1 MQAAKNGQDNQ
12 FSEEEIRNI
21 KAYLLPKLL
30 KKAGFGGAGFES
42 SVPSSGTRTRVIRIV
57 IKNGPIFYLK
67 LFNNIEKFT
76 RILYAHRFFERHGLS
91 VPRLMI
97 WSYTGRLNQKVKGYF
112 LLEEGVPG
120 NLFIDV
126 KEKNEGIA
134 KVAKALAKV
143 HNVTRSQWGP
153 LLMPRF
159 GNYFSYYFKRTRR
172 RIADLVNYEPTFSE
186 EDATELHQYY
196 FRWRKVVGI
205 RDYFELIHGR
215 VNTGNF
221 IINSEATIIDL
232 VTAAFGHFAYDLIR
246 ALHRFCEG
254 NAELEQVFLNSYFSI
269 SNRNQFADYDRI
281 CSFYHIDYHLAQAS
295 SMARHRKRNRRH
307 PAEEEPQRSTT
318 REHLSEMLTLLE
330 GDT

>member
-1 MQAAKNGQDNQ
+1 MHAAQNGQDNQ
-12 FSEEEIRNI
+12 FSGEDTRNI

-30 KKAGFGGAGFES
+30 KKVGFGGAAFELS
-42 SVPSSGTRTRVIRIV
+42 IPSSGTRTRVLRIM

-76 RILYAHRFFERHGLS
+76 KVLYAHRFFEKHKLS

-97 WSYTGRLNQKVKGYF
+97 WSYAGRINQKVKGYF

-120 NLFIDV
+120 DLFIDL

-143 HNVTRSQWGP
+143 HNVTRSQWGS
-153 LLMPRF
+153 LLVPRF
-159 GNYFSYYFKRTRR
+159 GNYFNYYFKRTRR
-172 RIADLVNYEPTFSE
+172 RIADLVKHEPAFSE
-186 EDATELHQYY
+186 EDALKLHQYY
-196 FRWRKVVGI
+196 FKWREVVGI
-205 RDYFELIHGR
+205 RDCFELIHAR

-254 NAELEQVFLNSYFSI
+254 NAELEQIFLNSYFSI
-269 SNRNQFADYDRI
+269 SNRNQSADYEKL
-281 CSFYHIDYHLAQAS
+281 CPFFHIDYHLAQAS
-295 SMARHRKRNRRH
+295 SIARHRKRSRRH
-307 PAEEEPQRSTT
+307 PAEEGPQISTT